1 MNKDDDLEC
10 QNPRLPYTFIE
21 RKLDEDLCHISLWRS
36 KTTCPNPS
44 EQNGSEVGRGV
55 ESEDYFRQLN
65 RGSGDGDGAL
75 QRSVG
80 RLGRAENGD
89 WTAKERRGRKRQR
102 AAPALEIY
110 FTFRTTKGPPYSLVF
125 PTLPLS
131 SPPRPWSVPLPP
143 PVN

>member
-89 WTAKERRGRKRQR
+89 WTAKEGRGQATTRRTCSGNILHISYHKGSPLLSRFPHITPIVP
-102 AAPALEIY
+102 APALV
-110 FTFRTTKGPPYSLVF
+110 R
-125 PTLPLS
+125 
-131 SPPRPWSVPLPP
+131 PP
-143 PVN
+143 PSPS